1 MKTNKAR
8 QVREAL
14 RLTPT
19 EAGQVLFGYEP
30 KKAYDMWSR
39 WERSDTLQR
48 PLERYFDLILF
59 LVMCRDLSTPGAD
72 QTLDRFLSLSVTD
85 EVTADN

>member
-1 MKTNKAR
+1 MSNKAR

-14 RLTPT
+14 RLKPT

-59 LVMCRDLSTPGAD
+59 LVMCRDLGTPGAD
-72 QTLDRFLSLSVTD
+72 QALDRFLEMTES
-85 EVTADN
+85 TADE